1 MKKISYPLVAALSL
15 SAIFIFGGVPRDGQA
30 AESEL
35 RPTQK
40 IMQAR
45 AGWMKAMNTNLS
57 AMHYEE
63 VKKDALALSAQATSV
78 TEKQPEGLAK
88 ELTTK
93 LATLSTAAAE
103 AAGNQKGEVVKTK
116 LAEMQATCAECHA
129 KIRDK
134 Q

>member
-1 MKKISYPLVAALSL
+1 MKKVSYPLVAALSL
-15 SAIFIFGGVPRDGQA
+15 AVIVTLGGAPRDGEA

-45 AGWMKAMNTNLS
+45 AGWVKAMTGNLS
-57 AMHYEE
+57 AMQYEA

-78 TEKQPEGLAK
+78 AEKQPEGLAK

-93 LATLSTAAAE
+93 LATLATATAD
-103 AAGNQKGEVVKTK
+103 AAGSQQGEVVKTK
-116 LAEMQATCAECHA
+116 LAEIQATCAECHA